1 MGIFQESHE
10 EFKQALQAHIRQ
22 LLYDYAK
29 EHLTTSY
36 VEFTEQA
43 VAELLSEALHI
54 IPITSNSCV
63 RLPEEPFTTLSR
75 LYALHE
81 LKPYDEESRNAL
93 EVMRYLKT
101 FLTTLRNGE
110 GEGYQLRSERAVSF
124 DDCELFPSFHA
135 RLRSMMILCRW
146 MRSRRTMSINAFSTR
161 DT

>member
-1 MGIFQESHE
+1 E
-10 EFKQALQAHIRQ
+10 EQALQAHIRQ

-54 IPITSNSCV
+54 IPITSNSSV

-81 LKPYDEESRNAL
+81 LKPYDE
-93 EVMRYLKT
+93 
-101 FLTTLRNGE
+101 
-110 GEGYQLRSERAVSF
+110 
-124 DDCELFPSFHA
+124 
-135 RLRSMMILCRW
+135 
-146 MRSRRTMSINAFSTR
+146 
-161 DT
+161 